1 MKKLI
6 GGKLYNTKSSI
17 AIASWDNGMEIS
29 DPGYCEETLFKSK
42 METYFIYHKSCE
54 DLDIREIAP
63 KDAFEWL
70 QEHGMIEEAKNEF
83 PHMMTDI

>member
-6 GGKLYNTKSSI
+6 NGKLYNTKSSI
-17 AIASWDNGMEIS
+17 AIASWDNGVEIA

-54 DLDIREIAP
+54 GLDIREVTQEA
-63 KDAFEWL
+63 AFEWL
-70 QEHGMIEEAKNEF
+70 QEHGMIAEAKNEF
-83 PHMMTDI
+83 PQMVTEI

>member
-29 DPGYCEETLFKSK
+29 DPGYCEETLFKSVK
-42 METYFIYHKSCE
+42 WKRISYI
-54 DLDIREIAP
+54 IRVMRTSISERSP
-63 KDAFEWL
+63 QRPPL
-70 QEHGMIEEAKNEF
+70 NGCRNMV
-83 PHMMTDI
+83 

>member
-17 AIASWDNGMEIS
+17 AIASWDNGVEIS
-29 DPGYCEETLFKSK
+29 DPGYSEETLFKSK
-42 METYFIYHKSCE
+42 MGTYFIYHKSCE

-63 KDAFEWL
+63 KAAFEWL
-70 QEHGMIEEAKNEF
+70 QEHDMIEEAENEF
-83 PHMMTDI
+83 PQMVTDI